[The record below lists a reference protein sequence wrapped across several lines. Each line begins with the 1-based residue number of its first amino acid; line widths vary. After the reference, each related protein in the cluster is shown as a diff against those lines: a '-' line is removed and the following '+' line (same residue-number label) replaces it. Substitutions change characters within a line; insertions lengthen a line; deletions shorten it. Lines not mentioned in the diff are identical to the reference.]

1 MITVVEYH
9 PESKN
14 QQIFE
19 SVDWRNFETKP
30 DCLYW
35 WDLDNPTPE
44 ETEVLSARFH
54 FHVLAIQD
62 CIAEIHHPKIDNYE
76 SYLYMVI
83 HGVDPD
89 LSKAEG
95 FAPKELDIFLSKTYL
110 VTYHNK
116 LMRSIV
122 EVMSR
127 LKKNSPIFYH
137 GTDFVLYSVLDVLIN
152 GYLPVFDELEDEQ
165 DRLEELIFRV
175 PKPPLLR
182 RILHTKRTLMLLK
195 RTIFPQREVINHLAR
210 SESEIV
216 QPRNQAYFR
225 DEYDMLYRMAEM
237 IESFRDVST
246 AQVEMYLSAVSNR
259 MNEVMKV
266 LTVAATI
273 FGPLTVLTGI
283 YGMNFKYMPEL
294 EWRYGYFMVL
304 GLIVLISGSMIAYF
318 KHKKWF

>member
-9 PESKN
+9 PQEKK

-19 SVDWRNFETKP
+19 SVNWRTFQTKS

-35 WDLDNPTPE
+35 WDLDDPNE
-44 ETEVLSARFH
+44 DETAVLSEFFH

-62 CIAEIHHPKIDNYE
+62 CVAEIHYPKIDYYE

-89 LSKAEG
+89 LSREEG

-116 LMRSIV
+116 KMQSIAQ
-122 EVMSR
+122 VMER
-127 LKKNSPIFYH
+127 LKKDSPIFDH
-137 GTDFVLYSVLDVLIN
+137 GVDFVLYCVLDLLIN

-165 DRLEELIFRV
+165 DHMEEMIFKA

-210 SESEIV
+210 SESDIV
-216 QPRNQAYFR
+216 QPKTQIYFR
-225 DEYDMLYRMAEM
+225 DVYDMLYRMAEM

-259 MNEVMKV
+259 MNEIMKV

-294 EWRYGYFMVL
+294 EWRYGYLMVL
-304 GLIVLISGSMIAYF
+304 GLIVVISGSMIAYF